1 MVLWKYVRNGY
12 LFTSIHVTLQSFTA
26 FCWDTLIM
34 RPYATYQNLANAIL
48 TYLLRILT
56 EADVNKT

>member
-1 MVLWKYVRNGY
+1 
-12 LFTSIHVTLQSFTA
+12 
-26 FCWDTLIM
+26 M
-34 RPYATYQNLANAIL
+34 RPYATYQNLANVIL